1 MLYLLKQKIAPPLS
15 LARQWSK
22 NCASAIALGL
32 AVSIVPAASPPL
44 LAQVVNPVDQ
54 LPKQDQATL
63 REGQVILEGESGQ
76 YTGRVLVTAPV
87 DTTWS
92 VLTDYGNFKDF
103 LPNIVSTQILTS
115 QGSEKVYEQINITQI
130 LVFSHRSRV
139 VIAAS
144 ESYPSQIAF
153 RLVEGEIK
161 SLQGTWSLEPVAPN
175 QVLITNRV
183 TVDPGSAA
191 DRGIFFNIYKNAMRD
206 TIVAL
211 KREIERR
218 SAGE

>member
-1 MLYLLKQKIAPPLS
+1 MLYFFNKRIIPQLS
-15 LARQWSK
+15 LSQRWSR

-32 AVSIVPAASPPL
+32 AVSLVPAVSPPL
-44 LAQVVNPVDQ
+44 LAQAVNPVDQ

-63 REGQVILEGESGQ
+63 REGKVVLEGEGGE
-76 YTGRVLVTAPV
+76 YTGRILVTAPV
-87 DTTWS
+87 DTTWN

-103 LPNIVSTQILTS
+103 LPNIVSTQILTN
-115 QGSEKVYEQINITQI
+115 QGSEKVYEQINVTQI

-161 SLQGTWSLEPVAPN
+161 SLQGTWTLEPVAPN

-191 DRGIFFNIYKNAMRD
+191 DRGIFFNIYKSTMRD

-218 SAGE
+218 ATDQ